1 VYYIIRT
8 RLKATKKTRFSLKI
22 VLCKLILCFL
32 GLKCAFYPTFRV
44 VKDKVV
50 SGQQNSIQP
59 DIYIIFYKKLFFYK
73 KIDIICQFLK

>member
-32 GLKCAFYPTFRV
+32 GLKCAFYPTFR
-44 VKDKVV
+44 
-50 SGQQNSIQP
+50 
-59 DIYIIFYKKLFFYK
+59 IYSAKGLIPRARSNAIIPLNPYGERNN
-73 KIDIICQFLK
+73 DSS